1 MLWLDRRALS
11 ECEKIREDIG
21 EDYVLSV
28 SGNRIDPAYCVPK
41 MRWLQNHKPDV
52 YQSTYKFLQSNSYIV
67 YRLTGEFT
75 QDVSQGYGYYVFDIE
90 KRDWSEEALERFR
103 LDPDLLPAVFES
115 DTIVGQV
122 TRQAAEATGLVP
134 GIPVIAGGVDCA
146 AACLG
151 ADITEHL
158 ETQEQAGQAGGMT
171 ICTDRPYRDSRLI
184 SGCHVLRDR
193 WHLSGG
199 TVSGG
204 VLNWIYQRVLGAG
217 FYDSSLLKDRDPF
230 ELLSEDAAQAEP
242 GCGGL
247 IFLPYMAGERTPIWD
262 PLAKGVFVGLSY
274 EKQRPEIIRALM
286 EGAALALRHNLEV
299 AASAGAQPASL
310 VSVGGGSKSAVWCQI
325 KADVAGVPLG
335 VPNMQDGTVFGAAF
349 LAGIG
354 VGAFDDYKA
363 ALKQTVKVEKW
374 YEPRLEHKE
383 LYDELYEAYLMSYE
397 SLKPV
402 MHKLAK
408 ITEYVKGSDICESSG
423 NSRSRRY

>member
-1 MLWLDRRALS
+1 M
-11 ECEKIREDIG
+11 
-21 EDYVLSV
+21 
-28 SGNRIDPAYCVPK
+28 
-41 MRWLQNHKPDV
+41 
-52 YQSTYKFLQSNSYIV
+52 
-67 YRLTGEFT
+67 
-75 QDVSQGYGYYVFDIE
+75 
-90 KRDWSEEALERFR
+90 ERFR

-171 ICTDRPYRDSRLI
+171 ICTDRPYRDSRLF

-247 IFLPYMAGERTPIWD
+247 IFLPYVAGERTPIWD